1 MKDTNQNTRGSN
13 STANRCTSQ
22 RPDRPAS
29 RGGSPSVGYN
39 DLFGAPATGGDDS
52 TPGESPSKPD
62 AERETIGEN
71 DLFGAPALG
80 DEPDPNEPE
89 AGPDKSDADPDK
101 PDADPP
107 APDFEDL
114 FGDRVLDSDAER
126 DPFAS
131 NRGEAPAAPALPFTA
146 QPAERAVYQE
156 AYRAAY
162 RYPDALM
169 LVMQGIRK
177 GLKRG
182 KETAQREENRTP

>member
-1 MKDTNQNTRGSN
+1 MKDTNHNTRSS
-13 STANRCTSQ
+13 STSAKGCKA

-29 RGGSPSVGYN
+29 RGDSPSVEYN

-52 TPGESPSKPD
+52 TPDESPSEPE
-62 AERETIGEN
+62 AERETRGYN

-89 AGPDKSDADPDK
+89 TGPDKPE
-101 PDADPP
+101 ADPP
-107 APDFEDL
+107 APDVDDL
-114 FGDRVLDSDAER
+114 FGDRVLDSDAGR

-146 QPAERAVYQE
+146 QPAERAVYRQ

>member
-22 RPDRPAS
+22 RTDRPAS

-52 TPGESPSKPD
+52 TPDESPSEPE
-62 AERETIGEN
+62 AERETRGYN

-80 DEPDPNEPE
+80 DEPDPAPSTGT
-89 AGPDKSDADPDK
+89 GPDKPE
-101 PDADPP
+101 ADPP
-107 APDFEDL
+107 APDVDDL

-182 KETAQREENRTP
+182 KETAQREENRAP

>member
-1 MKDTNQNTRGSN
+1 MRNTNHNTRSS
-13 STANRCTSQ
+13 STSAKGCKA

-29 RGGSPSVGYN
+29 RGGSPSVEY
-39 DLFGAPATGGDDS
+39 
-52 TPGESPSKPD
+52 
-62 AERETIGEN
+62 N

-89 AGPDKSDADPDK
+89 TGPDKPEADPDK
-101 PDADPP
+101 PEADPP

-182 KETAQREENRTP
+182 KETAQREENRAP

>member
-1 MKDTNQNTRGSN
+1 MRDTNQNPRGSN

-29 RGGSPSVGYN
+29 RGGSPSVEYN

-52 TPGESPSKPD
+52 TPGESPSKVE
-62 AERETIGEN
+62 AERETRGYN

-89 AGPDKSDADPDK
+89 TGPDKPE
-101 PDADPP
+101 ADPP
-107 APDFEDL
+107 APDVDDL
-114 FGDRVLDSDAER
+114 FGDRVLDSDAGR

-131 NRGEAPAAPALPFTA
+131 NRGEAPAVPTLPFTA

-182 KETAQREENRTP
+182 KEAAQRKENRTP